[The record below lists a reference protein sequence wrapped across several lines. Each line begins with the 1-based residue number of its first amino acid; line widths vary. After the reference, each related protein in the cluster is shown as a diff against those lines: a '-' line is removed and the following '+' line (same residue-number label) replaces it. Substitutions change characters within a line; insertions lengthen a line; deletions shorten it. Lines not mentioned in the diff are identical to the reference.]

1 MIYVLEIDDIVTKV
15 LLGAKKETIFRYK
28 DLSINIV
35 SDVFMDIETSNGRI
49 SAGRKAL
56 NNCYLLYND
65 NQKTFI
71 IIHKKD
77 YDVIKDNLNYKLIT
91 IDDFSVVDNLIKQL
105 KDFKQL
111 KYKENSII
119 TDNELKN
126 KSLEEILY
134 DK

>member
-1 MIYVLEIDDIVTKV
+1 MIYVLKIDDEIITA
-15 LLGAKKETIFRYK
+15 LLVAKKWTIFKYQ

-35 SDVFMDIETSNGRI
+35 SDFFIDIETSNSKI

-56 NNCYLLYND
+56 NNHYLLYND

-91 IDDFSVVDNLIKQL
+91 IDDF
-105 KDFKQL
+105 
-111 KYKENSII
+111 II
-119 TDNELKN
+119 VN
-126 KSLEEILY
+126 Y
-134 DK
+134 W